1 MRHFKLRASPESRS
15 CRRRLRF
22 GGFLQKVE
30 FSLADGSAL
39 IKRLRRLGLFR
50 WIPQNLTYQILLA
63 VLIAWVPLLIFTAH
77 DGLALSDKIQIPFL
91 ADLVQYARF
100 FVALPCALA
109 LGKFLNPR
117 LRSVL
122 NSFLRGGI
130 VSSKDF
136 ARFENAILRATA
148 LTNSMIAE
156 LVILALVYFYTSLGL
171 HRDVSTG
178 ISSWHHSVNGALL
191 SETLADW
198 WFLWVSMPLLLFAWF
213 LWALRL
219 GVWAYLLFRISRLE
233 LRLVATHPDRV
244 GGLNFI
250 NVGMRRFSVLVFA
263 ISSILCASIG
273 EEILCNG
280 ASLGSYELELALFFL
295 ICLAVIL
302 GPLMVF
308 TPMLIRS
315 KLKYWASYGP
325 LASSYVQ
332 GFDEKWI
339 LETGYAR
346 QNLLGS
352 PDIQS
357 LADLRNSY
365 AGISEMRT
373 LLPNRTTVG
382 ILAIAYILPALPLL
396 ASVFS
401 LRRVLSEVF
410 TLLLK

>member
-1 MRHFKLRASPESRS
+1 
-15 CRRRLRF
+15 
-22 GGFLQKVE
+22 LQTVE

-39 IKRLRRLGLFR
+39 IKRLRRLALFR
-50 WIPQNLTYQILLA
+50 WIPQKLTYQILLT

-77 DGLALSDKIQIPFL
+77 EGLALSDKIQIPFL

-117 LRSVL
+117 LRNVL

-213 LWALRL
+213 LWAWRL

-250 NVGMRRFSVLVFA
+250 NVGMRRFSLLVFA

-273 EEILCNG
+273 EEILCND

-308 TPMLIRS
+308 TPILIRS

-332 GFDEKWI
+332 GFDEKWV
-339 LETGYAR
+339 LETGYSR

-396 ASVFS
+396 ASVIS
-401 LRRVLSEVF
+401 LRRVLSELF

>member
-1 MRHFKLRASPESRS
+1 LN
-15 CRRRLRF
+15 
-22 GGFLQKVE
+22 VE

-39 IKRLRRLGLFR
+39 IKRLGRLALFR
-50 WIPQNLTYQILLA
+50 WIPQNLTYEILLA

-77 DGLALSDKIQIPFL
+77 EGLALSDKIQIPFL
-91 ADLVQYARF
+91 ADLAQYARF
-100 FVALPCALA
+100 LIALPCALA
-109 LGKFLNPR
+109 LGKFVNPR

-171 HRDVSTG
+171 HRDVSTD
-178 ISSWHHSVNGALL
+178 ITSWHRSVNGALL

-198 WFLWVSMPLLLFAWF
+198 WFLCVSMPLFLFAWF
-213 LWALRL
+213 LWAWRL
-219 GVWAYLLFRISRLE
+219 GVWAYLLFQISRLE
-233 LRLVATHPDRV
+233 LRLVGTHPDRV
-244 GGLNFI
+244 GGLAFVH
-250 NVGMRRFSVLVFA
+250 VGMRRFSVLVFG

-273 EEILCNG
+273 EEILFNG
-280 ASLGSYELELALFFL
+280 ASLHSYELELALFFL

-302 GPLMVF
+302 GPLVIF
-308 TPMLIRS
+308 TPVLIRS
-315 KLKYWASYGP
+315 KLEYWASYGP

-339 LETGYAR
+339 LQRGYSR

-382 ILAIAYILPALPLL
+382 IFAIAYTLPVLPLL
-396 ASVFS
+396 ASVIS

>member
-1 MRHFKLRASPESRS
+1 M
-15 CRRRLRF
+15 
-22 GGFLQKVE
+22 QKVE

-39 IKRLRRLGLFR
+39 IKRLRRLALFR

-77 DGLALSDKIQIPFL
+77 EGLALNGKIQIPFL
-91 ADLVQYARF
+91 ADPVQYARF
-100 FVALPCALA
+100 LVALPCALA
-109 LGKFLNPR
+109 LGKFINPR
-117 LRSVL
+117 LRNVL

-136 ARFENAILRATA
+136 DRFENAILRATA

-156 LVILALVYFYTSLGL
+156 LVILALVYFYTSFGL

-178 ISSWHHSVNGALL
+178 TSSWHHPLNGALI
-191 SETLADW
+191 SQTLADW
-198 WFLWVSMPLLLFAWF
+198 WFLWVSMPLFLFAWF
-213 LWALRL
+213 LWAWRL
-219 GVWAYLLFRISRLE
+219 GVWAYLLFQISRLE

-244 GGLNFI
+244 GGLGFVH
-250 NVGMRRFSVLVFA
+250 VGMRRFSVLVFA

-273 EEILCNG
+273 EEILFNG
-280 ASLGSYELELALFFL
+280 ASLNSFELELALFFL

-302 GPLMVF
+302 GPLMIF
-308 TPMLIRS
+308 TPVLIRS
-315 KLKYWASYGP
+315 KLEYWSRFGS
-325 LASSYVQ
+325 LTSTYVQ

-339 LETGYAR
+339 LQTGYSR

-365 AGISEMRT
+365 AGITEMRT
-373 LLPNRTTVG
+373 LLPNQTTIG
-382 ILAIAYILPALPLL
+382 IFAIAYILPALPLL
-396 ASVFS
+396 ASVISF
-401 LRRVLSEVF
+401 RRVLSEVY